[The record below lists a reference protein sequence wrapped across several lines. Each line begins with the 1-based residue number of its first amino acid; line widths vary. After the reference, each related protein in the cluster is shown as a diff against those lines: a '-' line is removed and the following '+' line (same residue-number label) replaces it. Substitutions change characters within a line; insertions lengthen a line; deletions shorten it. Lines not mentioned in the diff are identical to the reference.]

1 MSEPL
6 REQFSAWQSSVQ
18 TPSDDD
24 LLAQIRTTEALL
36 LENQRMGYEIHS
48 HLTRYP
54 EQYASLRGLLDSF
67 RHEQQVL
74 ATHLGEA
81 ILEWRRRGG
90 NFDLRKRGEPRI
102 PARQPRIEET
112 KANDDDDEAA
122 DSTPETHSSRAEVHP
137 EEAPVSVEAIKAWK
151 EQILKKQA
159 PPASRPV
166 EPSEARQRAMLASL
180 MNTLGEI
187 RELNNMVNIVD
198 EVDGLE
204 NITSVEA
211 RAQWPQMSKPM
222 QRAWLA
228 MLVARTRAVKDAT
241 TTNPGL
247 RERIKTFILHFPAY
261 AKTYQ
266 PGYVNGLQVSHN
278 PENGSW
284 RDDALHFWAQLKQ
297 MTLPPPAPPPEEE
310 VEVAAPP
317 SPPPSSA
324 IIPPPAPSSTVE
336 EEDAPAI
343 DSLWPLWHMVRDK
356 RGILL
361 GGEPREPA
369 RVRLENAFAMAELEW
384 IPGDN
389 PRRLDSVVERVTQHK
404 VDVVFVL
411 QQWTAHKVTN
421 KLIDACKTSG
431 VPWALVGSYSIKA
444 IRMGLDR
451 FMGPAREA
459 TSLASPDARRAGQR
473 PGRCPDLPLGSGL
486 SVRRRGLRDA
496 AGLPGAALCP
506 RRSPRIAGRGGPVPG
521 HRGRRGLRVAAAR
534 GSSGGL
540 AGGRG

>member
-1 MSEPL
+1 MYLQVLPGNLEQSTAAPFGVPMSEPL
-6 REQFSAWQSSVQ
+6 REQFSSWQSSVQ
-18 TPSDDD
+18 VPSDDE
-24 LLAQIRTTEALL
+24 LSAHIRTIESLL
-36 LENQRMGYEIHS
+36 LENQRMGYEIHI
-48 HLTRYP
+48 HLTRFP
-54 EQYASLRGLLDSF
+54 EQSSEVRGLLEALQT
-67 RHEQQVL
+67 EQEQL
-74 ATHLGEA
+74 AKRLGESL
-81 ILEWRRRGG
+81 LEWRRRGG

-102 PARQPRIEET
+102 PLRQPRIEEP
-112 KANDDDDEAA
+112 KSEEEEDEEEEEA
-122 DSTPETHSSRAEVHP
+122 TPETHAPRSAAP
-137 EEAPVSVEAIKAWK
+137 EEAPVSVEALRAWK
-151 EQILKKQA
+151 EQLQKKQA
-159 PPASRPV
+159 AQPSRPV
-166 EPSEARQRAMLASL
+166 EPSESRQRATLLSL
-180 MNTLGEI
+180 LNTLGDI
-187 RELNNMVNIVD
+187 RELNNMINIVD

-204 NITSVEA
+204 NITSAEC
-211 RAQWPQMSKPM
+211 RTQWPLMSKPM

-297 MTLPPPAPPPEEE
+297 MTLPPPAPPEPELTEDE
-310 VEVAAPP
+310 SPNTLSPVAAPP
-317 SPPPSSA
+317 SSA
-324 IIPPPAPSSTVE
+324 VVPPPASSTSIE
-336 EEDAPAI
+336 EASEEAPVI
-343 DSLWPLWHMVRDK
+343 DSQWPLWSLVRDK

-404 VDVVFVL
+404 VDIVFVL

-451 FMGPAREA
+451 FLGAAREA
-459 TSLASPDARRAGQR
+459 TS
-473 PGRCPDLPLGSGL
+473 
-486 SVRRRGLRDA
+486 
-496 AGLPGAALCP
+496 
-506 RRSPRIAGRGGPVPG
+506 
-521 HRGRRGLRVAAAR
+521 
-534 GSSGGL
+534 
-540 AGGRG
+540 